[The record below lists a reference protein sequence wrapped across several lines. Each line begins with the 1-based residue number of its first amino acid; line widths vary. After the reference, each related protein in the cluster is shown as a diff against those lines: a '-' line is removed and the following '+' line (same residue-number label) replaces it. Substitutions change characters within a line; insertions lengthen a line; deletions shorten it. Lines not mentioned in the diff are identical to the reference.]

1 MNENVIDGETTEPTE
16 VEQLRDALRTQATKT
31 AYWRQRVTE
40 LEDQVLEL
48 GIRAGDIRLAEQ
60 S

>member
-1 MNENVIDGETTEPTE
+1 MNKNVIDGETTEPTE
-16 VEQLRDALRTQATKT
+16 VEQLRDALRAQATKA

-48 GIRAGDIRLAEQ
+48 GIRAGDIRLAEG

>member
-16 VEQLRDALRTQATKT
+16 VEQLQEALRTQATKA
-31 AYWRQRVTE
+31 AYWRGRCQQ

>member
-16 VEQLRDALRTQATKT
+16 VEQLQEALRAQATKA
-31 AYWRQRVTE
+31 AYWRQRVTQ

-48 GIRAGDIRLAEQ
+48 GIRAGDIRLAEG